1 MTEATSIPAHDSY
14 DVLVI
19 GGGPSGATA
28 ATLVAQQG
36 HRVLLAEKSSEP
48 QFKIGESLM
57 PATYW
62 TLERL
67 GMLDKMRAS
76 SFPRKYSVQF
86 YSKSG
91 RASKPFYFFENDP
104 HECSQTWQVLRSRF
118 DQMLLDNAE
127 EHGVE
132 VRRGLMASRVLFDD
146 DGRAVG
152 AEVQEGDGPPR
163 RVEARVVVDASGQN
177 ALLARR
183 FGLIELEPRM
193 RNISFFSH
201 FRGARR
207 DPGIDEGATL
217 VINTSHGKTWFWYI
231 PLPDDVVSVGVVG
244 PLDYLVKGRGGD
256 PAATFAEELAMAP
269 AVRARIV
276 DAEQLFPIRARRD
289 FSYRARQIAGDG
301 WVLVGDAFGFI
312 DPIYSTGVLLA
323 LKSGEMA
330 ADAINEGLARGD
342 LSGRQ
347 LGSFGI
353 PFTEGMEA
361 LRRLVYTYYAEGFS
375 FSRFLRAHPHC
386 RRDIVMLLTGNVY
399 REKVGDLFERLSETI
414 DLPAAPP
421 FDPPTVAASAAAR
434 G

>member
-1 MTEATSIPAHDSY
+1 MPPLRDSY

-36 HRVLLAEKSSEP
+36 HRVLLAERSTEP

-86 YSKSG
+86 YSKTG

-118 DQMLLDNAE
+118 DQMLLDNAA

-132 VRRGLMASRVLFDD
+132 VQRGLSVVRVLFDD

-152 AEVQEGDGPPR
+152 AEVQEGDGPLR
-163 RVEARVVVDASGQN
+163 RIEARVVVDATGQS
-177 ALLARR
+177 ALLARQ
-183 FGLIELEPRM
+183 FKLIDVEPRM
-193 RNISFFSH
+193 RHISFFSH
-201 FRGARR
+201 FRGAKR

-217 VINTSHGKTWFWYI
+217 VINTTHGKTWFWYI

-244 PLDYLVKGRGGD
+244 PVDYLIKGRGGD
-256 PAATFAEELAMAP
+256 PAATFAEELAQAP
-269 AVRARIV
+269 PLKPRIA

-330 ADAINEGLARGD
+330 ADAINDGLAKGD
-342 LSGRQ
+342 LSGPQ
-347 LGSFGI
+347 LGRYGVE
-353 PFTEGMEA
+353 FTNGMEA
-361 LRRLVYTYYAEGFS
+361 LRRLVYTYYADGFS
-375 FSRFLRAHPHC
+375 FSKFLRAHPHC
-386 RRDIVMLLTGNVY
+386 RRDIIMLLTGNVY
-399 REKVGDLFERLSETI
+399 REELGDLFERLSETI
-414 DLPAAPP
+414 DLPTAPP
-421 FDPPTVAASAAAR
+421 CDPPRVAAGAAAS
-434 G
+434 

>member
-1 MTEATSIPAHDSY
+1 MMPQRDSY

-36 HRVLLAEKSSEP
+36 HRVLLAERSSEP

-67 GMLDKMRAS
+67 GMLDKMRQS
-76 SFPRKYSVQF
+76 TFPRKYSVQF

-127 EHGVE
+127 EKGVE
-132 VRRGLMASRVLFDD
+132 VRRGLAVSRVLFDD

-152 AEVQEGDGPPR
+152 AEVQVGDGNGTPR
-163 RVEARVVVDASGQN
+163 RIQARVVVDATGQS
-177 ALLARR
+177 ALLARQ
-183 FGLIELEPRM
+183 FKLIDVEPRM
-193 RNISFFSH
+193 RHISFFSH
-201 FRGARR
+201 FRGALR

-217 VINTSHGKTWFWYI
+217 VINTSTGKSWFWYI

-244 PLDYLVKGRGGD
+244 PVDYLIKGRGGD
-256 PAATFAEELAMAP
+256 PAATFAEELALAP
-269 AVRARIV
+269 AVRARIA

-330 ADAINEGLARGD
+330 ADAINDGLASGD
-342 LSGRQ
+342 LSGAQ
-347 LGSFGI
+347 LGRFGVD
-353 PFTEGMEA
+353 FTNGMEA
-361 LRRLVYTYYAEGFS
+361 LRRLVYAYYAEGFS
-375 FSRFLRAHPHC
+375 FSKFLRAHPHC
-386 RRDIVMLLTGNVY
+386 RRDVVMLLTGNVY
-399 REKVGDLFERLSETI
+399 RESVGDLFERLSETI
-414 DLPAAPP
+414 ELPAAPP
-421 FDPPTVAASAAAR
+421 FDPPAVAAGAATPPL
-434 G
+434 

>member
-1 MTEATSIPAHDSY
+1 MKPLADAY

-28 ATLVAQQG
+28 ATLVAERG
-36 HRVLLAEKSSEP
+36 HRVLVAERSTEA

-62 TLERL
+62 TLARL
-67 GMLDKMRAS
+67 GMLEKMQAS
-76 SFPRKYSVQF
+76 AFPRKYSVQF
-86 YSKSG
+86 YSKTG

-118 DQMLLDNAE
+118 DQMLLDNA
-127 EHGVE
+127 VE
-132 VRRGLMASRVLFDD
+132 KGAELHRGLAVSRVLFT

-152 AEVQEGDGPPR
+152 AEVQTSDGAVR
-163 RVEARVVVDASGQN
+163 RVGARVVVDASGQN
-177 ALLARR
+177 ALLARH
-183 FGLIELEPRM
+183 LELLEVEPRM
-193 RNISFFSH
+193 RHISFFSH
-201 FRGARR
+201 FRGALR

-217 VINTSHGKTWFWYI
+217 VINTSNGKSWFWYI

-244 PLDYLVKGRGGD
+244 PVDYLAKGRGGD
-256 PAATFAEELAMAP
+256 PAAVFDEELARAAP
-269 AVRARIV
+269 LRPRIAG
-276 DAEQLFPIRARRD
+276 AEQLFPIRARRD
-289 FSYRARQIAGDG
+289 FSYRSRQIAGDG

-330 ADAINEGLARGD
+330 ADAINDGFVRGD
-342 LSGRQ
+342 LSGPQ
-347 LGSFGI
+347 LGRFGVE
-353 PFTEGMEA
+353 FTDGMES

-399 REKVGDLFERLSETI
+399 RESVGDLFERLGEMI
-414 DLPAAPP
+414 ELPSAPP
-421 FDPPTVAASAAAR
+421 FDPPSVATGAASRA
-434 G
+434 

>member
-1 MTEATSIPAHDSY
+1 MPQRDDY

-28 ATLVAQQG
+28 ATLVAQRG
-36 HRVLLAEKSSEP
+36 HKVLLAERSTEP

-67 GMLDKMRAS
+67 GMLEKMRQS
-76 SFPRKYSVQF
+76 TFPRKYSVQF

-104 HECSQTWQVLRSRF
+104 HECSQTWQVLRSSF
-118 DQMLLDNAE
+118 DQMLLDNAVE
-127 EHGVE
+127 KGVE
-132 VRRGLMASRVLFDD
+132 VRRGLAVSRVLFDD
-146 DGRAVG
+146 AGRAVG
-152 AEVQEGDGPPR
+152 AEVQAGDGNGAPR
-163 RVEARVVVDASGQN
+163 RIEARVVVDATGQS
-177 ALLARR
+177 ALLARQ
-183 FGLIELEPRM
+183 FKLIDVEPRM
-193 RNISFFSH
+193 RHISFFSH
-201 FRGARR
+201 FRGALR

-217 VINTSHGKTWFWYI
+217 VINTSTGKSWFWYI

-244 PLDYLVKGRGGD
+244 PIDYLIKGRGGD
-256 PAATFAEELAMAP
+256 PAATFAEELALAP
-269 AVRARIV
+269 AVRARIT

-330 ADAINEGLARGD
+330 ADAINDGLASGD
-342 LSGRQ
+342 LSGGQ
-347 LGSFGI
+347 LGRFGVD
-353 PFTEGMEA
+353 FTNGMEA
-361 LRRLVYTYYAEGFS
+361 LRRLVYAYYAEGFS
-375 FSRFLRAHPHC
+375 FSQFLRAHPHC
-386 RRDIVMLLTGNVY
+386 RRDVVMLLTGNVY
-399 REKVGDLFERLSETI
+399 RESVGDLFERLAETI

-421 FDPPTVAASAAAR
+421 FDPPAVATGQATRAL
-434 G
+434 

>member
-1 MTEATSIPAHDSY
+1 MTTPLADSY

-28 ATLVAQQG
+28 ATLVAQRG
-36 HRVLLAEKSSEP
+36 HRVLLAERSSEP

-91 RASKPFYFFENDP
+91 RASKPFYFYENDP

-118 DQMLLDNAE
+118 DQMLLDNAA

-132 VRRGLMASRVLFDD
+132 VVRGLHVSRVLFA

-152 AEVQEGDGPPR
+152 AEVQEGDGPTR
-163 RVEARVVVDASGQN
+163 RIEARVVVDATGQS

-183 FGLIELEPRM
+183 FGLIEEEPRM
-193 RNISFFSH
+193 RHISFFSH
-201 FRGARR
+201 FRGAVR

-217 VINTSHGKTWFWYI
+217 VVNASHGKTWFWYI

-256 PAATFAEELAMAP
+256 PAATFAEELALTP
-269 AVRARIV
+269 ALQPRLVG
-276 DAEQLFPIRARRD
+276 AEQLFPIRARRD

-323 LKSGEMA
+323 LKAGEMA
-330 ADAINEGLARGD
+330 ADAINEGLAKGD
-342 LSGRQ
+342 LSGPQ
-347 LGSFGI
+347 LGRFGVE
-353 PFTEGMEA
+353 FTDGMEA
-361 LRRLVYTYYAEGFS
+361 LRRLVYAYYAEGFS
-375 FSRFLRAHPHC
+375 FSKFLRAHPHC
-386 RRDIVMLLTGNVY
+386 RRDVIMLLTGNVF
-399 REKVGDLFERLSETI
+399 REKVGDIFERLAETI
-414 DLPAAPP
+414 ELPAAPP
-421 FDPPTVAASAAAR
+421 FDPPVVAAAGAAR

>member
-1 MTEATSIPAHDSY
+1 MTPLRDSY

-36 HRVLLAEKSSEP
+36 HRVLLAERSTEP

-62 TLERL
+62 TLQRL
-67 GMLDKMRAS
+67 GMLEKMQAS

-118 DQMLLDNAE
+118 DQMLLDNAAE
-127 EHGVE
+127 KGAE
-132 VRRGLMASRVLFDD
+132 VQRGLSVSRVLFDD

-152 AEVQEGDGPPR
+152 AEVQAEDGAKS
-163 RVEARVVVDASGQN
+163 RVETRVVVDATGQS
-177 ALLARR
+177 ALLARQ
-183 FGLIELEPRM
+183 FKLIDVEPRM
-193 RNISFFSH
+193 RHISFFSH
-201 FRGARR
+201 FRGALR
-207 DPGIDEGATL
+207 DPGMDEGATL
-217 VINTSHGKTWFWYI
+217 VINTATGKSWFWYI

-244 PLDYLVKGRGGD
+244 PVDYLIKGRGGD
-256 PAATFAEELAMAP
+256 PAATFAEELDLAP
-269 AVRARIV
+269 AVKARIAG
-276 DAEQLFPIRARRD
+276 AEQLFPIRARRD

-330 ADAINEGLARGD
+330 ADAINDGLAGGD

-347 LGSFGI
+347 LGRFGVD
-353 PFTEGMEA
+353 FTNGMEA
-361 LRRLVYTYYAEGFS
+361 LRRLVYAYYAEGFS
-375 FSRFLRAHPHC
+375 FSKFLRAHPHC
-386 RRDIVMLLTGNVY
+386 RRDVIMLLTGNVY
-399 REKVGDLFERLSETI
+399 REPLGDLFERLGETVE
-414 DLPAAPP
+414 LPAAPP
-421 FDPPTVAASAAAR
+421 FDPPAIAAGAATR

>member
-1 MTEATSIPAHDSY
+1 MPIPQHGSY

-19 GGGPSGATA
+19 GGGPAGATA
-28 ATLVAQQG
+28 ATLVAAQG
-36 HRVLLAEKSSEP
+36 HRVLLAERSTEP

-67 GMLDKMRAS
+67 GMLEKMRAS

-118 DQMLLDNAE
+118 DQMLLDNAAE
-127 EHGVE
+127 KGAE
-132 VRRGLMASRVLFDD
+132 VQRGLTVSRVHFA

-152 AEVQEGDGPPR
+152 AEVEDGGGATR
-163 RVEARVVVDASGQN
+163 RIETRVVVDATGQST
-177 ALLARR
+177 LLARR
-183 FGLIELEPRM
+183 LELLAVEPRM
-193 RNISFFSH
+193 RHISFFSH
-201 FRGARR
+201 FRGALR

-217 VINTSHGKTWFWYI
+217 VINTASGKSWFWYI

-256 PAATFAEELAMAP
+256 PAATFAEELALTP
-269 AVRARIV
+269 PLQPRIAN
-276 DAEQLFPIRARRD
+276 AEMLFPIRARKD
-289 FSYRARQIAGDG
+289 FSYRSRQIAGDG

-330 ADAINEGLARGD
+330 ADAITDGLRSGD
-342 LSGRQ
+342 LSGHQ
-347 LGSFGI
+347 LGRFGVE
-353 PFTEGMEA
+353 FTNGMEA

-375 FSRFLRAHPHC
+375 FAKFLRAHPHC
-386 RRDIVMLLTGNVY
+386 RRDVIMLLTGNVY
-399 REKVGDLFERLSETI
+399 RETVGDLFERLSETI
-414 DLPAAPP
+414 ELPAAPP
-421 FDPPTVAASAAAR
+421 FDPPAIATSAASR